1 MMRVLGDKV
10 LVALPPLETER
21 EESIGYD
28 YRAVKTTESGV
39 ILAHRG
45 DSYSEEAST
54 RGIVMQLGEKTEQV
68 NATQLLDALEAID
81 PVAIAYGVKTADGV
95 KVPPGEMALLCVDIH
110 RVLQSLK
117 PAPFD
122 VQVGDCVLFAPSA
135 GNAFEHDGIH
145 YVLLR
150 EDELLAVLEPQKA
163 DAA

>member
-10 LVALPPLETER
+10 LVALPPLESER

-54 RGIVMQLGEKTEQV
+54 RGIVMQLGEKPDQV
-68 NATQLLDALEAID
+68 DREAVLSLIGEAPFRNGPFVCPADLRAEVTAL
-81 PVAIAYGVKTADGV
+81 
-95 KVPPGEMALLCVDIH
+95 
-110 RVLQSLK
+110 S

-122 VQVGDCVLFAPSA
+122 VAVGDCVLFAPSA
-135 GNAFEHDGIH
+135 GNAFEHDGIN

-150 EDELLAVLEPQKA
+150 EDELLAVLEPQKV